1 MIYSLKGILSLKSPN
16 MAVIEC
22 GGVGFKC
29 LVSASTAAQLPR
41 LGETAF
47 LYTYM
52 QVREDSMEL
61 FGFFDANELTA
72 FKLLNTV
79 TGVGAKMALSVLS
92 TLSIDKLITAVAS
105 EDEKALTSCS
115 GVGKKLASRII
126 LELHDKVFALTG
138 TGEEYEVLKAAAPS
152 TASRISE
159 AAQALTSLGYT
170 QSEAAVA
177 LGACTESMTLEDM
190 IKTALKKLMRG

>member
-52 QVREDSMEL
+52 QVREDSM
-61 FGFFDANELTA
+61 
-72 FKLLNTV
+72 
-79 TGVGAKMALSVLS
+79 
-92 TLSIDKLITAVAS
+92 
-105 EDEKALTSCS
+105 
-115 GVGKKLASRII
+115 
-126 LELHDKVFALTG
+126 
-138 TGEEYEVLKAAAPS
+138 
-152 TASRISE
+152 
-159 AAQALTSLGYT
+159 
-170 QSEAAVA
+170 
-177 LGACTESMTLEDM
+177 
-190 IKTALKKLMRG
+190 